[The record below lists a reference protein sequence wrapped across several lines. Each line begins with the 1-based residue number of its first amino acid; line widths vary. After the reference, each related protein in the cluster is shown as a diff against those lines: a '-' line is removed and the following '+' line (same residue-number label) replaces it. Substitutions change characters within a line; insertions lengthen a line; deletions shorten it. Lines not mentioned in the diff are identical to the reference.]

1 MTVKTWRIGEAEA
14 GAEEIQATGNLIET
28 TGGI

>member
-1 MTVKTWRIGEAEA
+1 VKRIGEAEA
-14 GAEEIQATGNLIET
+14 GAEEIQATGDLIET

>member
-1 MTVKTWRIGEAEA
+1 MKTIEA
-14 GAEEIQATGNLIET
+14 GVEDIGVEEIQATGDLIET